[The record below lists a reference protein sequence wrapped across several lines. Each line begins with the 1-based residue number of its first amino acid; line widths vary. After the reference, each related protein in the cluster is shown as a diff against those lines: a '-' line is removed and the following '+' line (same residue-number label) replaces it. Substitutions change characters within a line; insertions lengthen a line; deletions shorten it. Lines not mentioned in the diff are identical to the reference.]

1 MKELLKENQYL
12 LLGENDEIL
21 AEIDFPMIKE
31 GVIEITHTI
40 VSPSL
45 QGQGI
50 ARELVEK
57 VLEIAKEKGYR
68 VTASCSYARHYLEK
82 QGLL

>member
-12 LLGENDEIL
+12 LLGENDETL

-50 ARELVEK
+50 ARKLVDK
-57 VLEIAKEKGYR
+57 VLEIAKVKGYR
-68 VTASCSYARHYLEK
+68 VTASCSYAKRYLEK

>member
-45 QGQGI
+45 QGRGI
-50 ARELVEK
+50 ARKLVDK

>member
-1 MKELLKENQYL
+1 MKEQLKENQYF

-31 GVIEITHTI
+31 GVIEIIHTI

-50 ARELVEK
+50 ARKLVEK

>member
-12 LLGENDEIL
+12 LLGENDETL

-50 ARELVEK
+50 ARKLVDK

-68 VTASCSYARHYLEK
+68 VPASCSYAGHYLEK

>member
-50 ARELVEK
+50 ARKLVEK
-57 VLEIAKEKGYR
+57 VLEIAKEKGYQ

>member
-1 MKELLKENQYL
+1 MKELLKDNQYL

-21 AEIDFPMIKE
+21 AEIDFPLVDE
-31 GVIEITHTI
+31 NTVEITHTI

-50 ARELVEK
+50 ARKLVEK
-57 VLEIAKEKGYR
+57 VLEVAKEKGYR
-68 VTASCSYARHYLEK
+68 VTASCSYAKHYLEK

>member
-21 AEIDFPMIKE
+21 TEIDFPMIKE

-50 ARELVEK
+50 ARKLVEK

>member
-1 MKELLKENQYL
+1 MKEQLKENQYL

-50 ARELVEK
+50 ARKLVEK
-57 VLEIAKEKGYR
+57 VKEKRYR

>member
-1 MKELLKENQYL
+1 MEERIFEDKYL
-12 LLGENDEIL
+12 LVDEKEEIL
-21 AEIDFPMIKE
+21 AEIDFPLVND

-50 ARELVEK
+50 AKKLVEK
-57 VLEIAKEKGYR
+57 VLEIAKEKGYK
-68 VTASCSYARHYLEK
+68 VTASCSYAKHYLEK
-82 QGLL
+82 NNLL

>member
-50 ARELVEK
+50 AKKLVEK
-57 VLEIAKEKGYR
+57 VLEIAKEKGYQ

>member
-1 MKELLKENQYL
+1 MEERIFEDKYL
-12 LLGENDEIL
+12 LVNEKEEIL
-21 AEIDFPMIKE
+21 AEIDFPLVND

-50 ARELVEK
+50 AKKLVEK
-57 VLEIAKEKGYR
+57 VLEIAKEKGYK
-68 VTASCSYARHYLEK
+68 VTASCSYAKRYLEK
-82 QGLL
+82 NNLL

>member
-1 MKELLKENQYL
+1 MEERIFEDKYL
-12 LLGENDEIL
+12 LVDEKEEIL
-21 AEIDFPMIKE
+21 AEIDFPLVNN

-50 ARELVEK
+50 AKRLVEK
-57 VLEIAKEKGYR
+57 VLEIAKEKGYK
-68 VTASCSYARHYLEK
+68 VTASCSYAKHYLEK
-82 QGLL
+82 NNLL

>member
-40 VSPSL
+40 VSPAL

-50 ARELVEK
+50 ARKLVDK

-68 VTASCSYARHYLEK
+68 VTASCSYAKRYLEK

>member
-31 GVIEITHTI
+31 GVVEITHTI

-50 ARELVEK
+50 ARKLVDK

>member
-31 GVIEITHTI
+31 GVLEITHTI
-40 VSPSL
+40 VSTSL

-50 ARELVEK
+50 AKKLVEK

>member
-50 ARELVEK
+50 ARKLVDK
-57 VLEIAKEKGYR
+57 VLEIAKVKGYR

>member
-40 VSPSL
+40 VFPSL

-50 ARELVEK
+50 ARKLVEK

>member
-12 LLGENDEIL
+12 LLGENDETL

-50 ARELVEK
+50 ARKLVDK

-82 QGLL
+82 QG

>member
-1 MKELLKENQYL
+1 MKEQLKENQYF

-50 ARELVEK
+50 ARKLVEK
-57 VLEIAKEKGYR
+57 VLEIAKEKGYQ

>member
-1 MKELLKENQYL
+1 MKEQLKENQYL

-21 AEIDFPMIKE
+21 AEIDFPMIKK

-50 ARELVEK
+50 ARKLVEK

-68 VTASCSYARHYLEK
+68 VTASCSYAKHYLEK

>member
-1 MKELLKENQYL
+1 MEERIFEDKYL
-12 LLGENDEIL
+12 LVDEKEEIL
-21 AEIDFPMIKE
+21 AEIDFPLVND

-50 ARELVEK
+50 AKRLVEK
-57 VLEIAKEKGYR
+57 VLEIAKEKGYK
-68 VTASCSYARHYLEK
+68 VTASCSYAKHYLEK
-82 QGLL
+82 NNLL

>member
-1 MKELLKENQYL
+1 MKEQLKENQYL

-50 ARELVEK
+50 ARKLVEK
-57 VLEIAKEKGYR
+57 VLDTGL
-68 VTASCSYARHYLEK
+68 RHPVPM
-82 QGLL
+82 QGII

>member
-1 MKELLKENQYL
+1 MEERIFEDKYL
-12 LLGENDEIL
+12 LVNEKEEIL
-21 AEIDFPMIKE
+21 AEIDFPLVND

-50 ARELVEK
+50 AKKLVEM
-57 VLEIAKEKGYR
+57 VLEIAKEKGYK
-68 VTASCSYARHYLEK
+68 VTASCSYAKHYLEK
-82 QGLL
+82 NNLL

>member
-50 ARELVEK
+50 AKKLVEK

>member
-12 LLGENDEIL
+12 LLGENDETL

-31 GVIEITHTI
+31 GIIEITHTI

-50 ARELVEK
+50 ARKLVDK